1 VIGAKECVCVCACV
15 CAIER
20 ERANENLL
28 YLRLGFCHVLKK
40 RVVEKIKY

>member
-1 VIGAKECVCVCACV
+1 MIGAKSVCVQER
-15 CAIER
+15 ER

-28 YLRLGFCHVLKK
+28 YPRLGFCHVLKK